1 MEWSDRIANPDQASP
16 DWSSLICY
24 YFSQALL
31 GVVGWC
37 DGAG

>member
-1 MEWSDRIANPDQASP
+1 MSFHILVTFIKRPVQQILSYVF
-16 DWSSLICY
+16 LCL
-24 YFSQALL
+24 LL

>member
-1 MEWSDRIANPDQASP
+1 MSHLGYRTSIVGLQIIETVFSK
-16 DWSSLICY
+16 SLLK
-24 YFSQALL
+24 LL